1 MIRTEIERVA
11 KAARSF
17 FSYGRWVRCGGL
29 SEPLTG
35 LAAASWLRS
44 RLGEVSYPKNHTPS
58 DLASLGHLP
67 QRGRQGC
74 GVDGRTANSRPY
86 GVRGIIGSTEVESVG
101 RRGQDCSPTGGG
113 GGRAGDQTLPYSC
126 GSQDRT
132 TPQSAALTALPRGA
146 PADSQWPSLR
156 DTQEHKERVC
166 CLSATDP

>member
-1 MIRTEIERVA
+1 MIRTENERVA

-86 GVRGIIGSTEVESVG
+86 GVRRDLGPLPPTALRLPSKREARV
-101 RRGQDCSPTGGG
+101 RRGNQKQEIAQRSGDRKRITGVRVWQGMSRMTVLPSIRKG
-113 GGRAGDQTLPYSC
+113 TSARVPSGWRA
-126 GSQDRT
+126 
-132 TPQSAALTALPRGA
+132 
-146 PADSQWPSLR
+146 
-156 DTQEHKERVC
+156 
-166 CLSATDP
+166 